1 MKWTKWAF
9 GGLSIASFTL
19 KRVEARQ
26 WRLFLSW
33 KAIPPGAG
41 VTGESYD
48 VYISS
53 FSDIYIYYTYVCVC
67 VSDFLPQE
75 HLEFRTIDA
84 H

>member
-53 FSDIYIYYTYVCVC
+53 FSDIYIYYTYVCVIFC
-67 VSDFLPQE
+67 LKN
-75 HLEFRTIDA
+75 I
-84 H
+84 